1 MTGCGAYAMSM
12 KPSENKPRC
21 TSNVSSLSPLN
32 RLNPSG
38 LKEAKI
44 SKLCFICLPRL
55 SLASYKIEPVK
66 TKLFMKLMM
75 FYE

>member
-1 MTGCGAYAMSM
+1 MTGCGACAVSV
-12 KPSENKPRC
+12 KPHEYKPRC
-21 TSNVSSLSPLN
+21 TPNVSLFSLLN

-44 SKLCFICLPRL
+44 SKLCFIYLPRL
-55 SLASYKIEPVK
+55 SLASYRIEPVK

>member
-1 MTGCGAYAMSM
+1 MTGCGAYAVSV
-12 KPSENKPRC
+12 KPYENKPRC
-21 TSNVSSLSPLN
+21 TPNVSLFSLLN

-44 SKLCFICLPRL
+44 SKLCFIYLPRL